1 MAFRVQS
8 QHSKMFHSINFGCFD
23 LDDLVSVA
31 FLFLEVVAL
40 DVEAVDLE
48 VVAEDVAFLD
58 PPARLEDEGVFRTVS
73 AKVPKAFS
81 KSGFLL
87 IKSRLGQLLNHILLA
102 FYNQ

>member
-1 MAFRVQS
+1 MARLEFNVS

-40 DVEAVDLE
+40 NVEAVDLE

-87 IKSRLGQLLNHILLA
+87 IESGSGH
-102 FYNQ
+102 